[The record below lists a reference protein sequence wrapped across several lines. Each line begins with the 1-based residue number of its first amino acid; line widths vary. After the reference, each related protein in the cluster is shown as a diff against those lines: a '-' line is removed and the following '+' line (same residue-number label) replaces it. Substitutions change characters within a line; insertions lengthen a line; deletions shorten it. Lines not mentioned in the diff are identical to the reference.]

1 MFLFE
6 LICWHWK
13 KKCIFSFYVYIVD
26 GLNCTYACVDHESD
40 NMALHKI
47 EPNNECMHECMY
59 ALMNEFI
66 YE

>member
-1 MFLFE
+1 M
-6 LICWHWK
+6 
-13 KKCIFSFYVYIVD
+13 YIVD
-26 GLNCTYACVDHESD
+26 GLNCTYACVDQESD